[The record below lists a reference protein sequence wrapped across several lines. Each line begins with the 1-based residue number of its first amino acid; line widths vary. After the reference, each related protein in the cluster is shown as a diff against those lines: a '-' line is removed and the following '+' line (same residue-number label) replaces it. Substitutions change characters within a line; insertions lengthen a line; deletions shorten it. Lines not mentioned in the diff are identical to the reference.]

1 MGLAT
6 KRPSVVVTGGAGF
19 IGRAVVAELLQRE
32 YRVTVVDD
40 LSKEGAEPPAGVR
53 FERIDLTDP
62 ARTRSVFDGHDLCV
76 NLAAKIGGIAYF
88 HKFPAEILA
97 ENDRIYASTFR
108 AAAELKFRRLVF
120 ISSSMV
126 FERATS
132 FPSKESDLQLI
143 PPPVTAY
150 GFSKLS
156 GEYYCHAFHDQYG
169 LPYTI
174 IRPFNAYGPDELP
187 GDEVG
192 LAHVIP
198 DLIKKVLDDPRGAKP
213 LALLGSGEQ
222 TRCFTH
228 VRDIGRGVVMAMEAE
243 AARNQDFNISAAE
256 ETRII
261 DLARLIHDLC
271 RPGVPFRIE
280 HVAPLPHDIQ
290 RRIPEVSKAREVV
303 GWQAEIPLHR
313 GLEEVIAACRER
325 R

>member
-1 MGLAT
+1 MAE
-6 KRPSVVVTGGAGF
+6 RVVVTGGAGF
-19 IGRAVVAELLQRE
+19 IGRGVVAELLHRGHH
-32 YRVTVVDD
+32 VTVLDD
-40 LSKEGAEPPAGVR
+40 LSKEGAAAPDNVR

-62 ARTRSVFDGHDLCV
+62 GRTKAAFAGHDVCI

-97 ENDRIYASTFR
+97 ENDRIYAATFR
-108 AAAELKFRRLVF
+108 AAAELKFRRVVF

-126 FERATS
+126 FENATV
-132 FPSKESDLQLI
+132 FPSREDDLRTT
-143 PPPVTAY
+143 PPPITAY

-156 GEYYCHAFHDQYG
+156 GEYYCRAFRDEYG

-174 IRPFNAYGPDELP
+174 IRPFNAYGAEELP

-198 DLIKKVLDDPRGAKP
+198 DLIKKSLAAVGDTP
-213 LALLGSGEQ
+213 LELLGNGEQ

-228 VRDIGRGVVMAMEAE
+228 VRDIARGIVTAMESE
-243 AARNQDFNISAAE
+243 AGVNEDFNISTAQ

-261 DLARLIHDLC
+261 DLARMIHERC
-271 RPGVPFRIE
+271 RPGVPFR
-280 HVAPLPHDIQ
+280 VTSAPPFAHDIQ
-290 RRIPEVSKAREVV
+290 RRVPDVTKAQRVL
-303 GWQAEIPLHR
+303 GWQAQTPLGD
-313 GLEEVIAACRER
+313 GLTEVIAAYRAR